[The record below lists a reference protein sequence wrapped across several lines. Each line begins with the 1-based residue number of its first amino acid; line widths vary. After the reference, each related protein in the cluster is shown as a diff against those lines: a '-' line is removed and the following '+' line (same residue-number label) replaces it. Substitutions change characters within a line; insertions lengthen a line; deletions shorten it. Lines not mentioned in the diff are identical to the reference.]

1 MSSESCKKFECNE
14 CMKTFSKK
22 NNLND
27 HILAK
32 HSNTKKYVCSICK
45 KSFSYKQSF
54 NRHMNVHRVATSVY
68 SCSECGYSSQL
79 KFMLTRHIKSVHLNK
94 NDSLFK
100 VSCVFCNHSCSKS
113 NLSTH
118 YVLCH
123 PTEIVSEK
131 LKFDCL
137 DEFYAWK
144 YEVEDQDISRFVKAR
159 TTYIG
164 ISGSKHLFFKCHR
177 DGKYKPKGNNIRKL
191 KSLGT
196 NKIGSYCPARMD
208 VMVKGNEVSVLYI
221 KTHIGHD
228 LEPKRLTLAKNEKD
242 FLAEQLTMPNTNYN
256 DILNVVKTLNSTSR
270 LHHLTRK
277 DLVTINSSIKEAARK
292 NNTIIKTN
300 DKLDDTVEINNVF
313 DGDLVDL
320 FNDQNHK
327 KSPLVL
333 NSENN
338 CMGSDKQD
346 IVDVN
351 NTLLTS
357 DHLEL
362 KNSYANKIQPLYEL
376 NVEQQII
383 ESNEQI
389 PILEF
394 NNEILE
400 GNQVIDYQQQLTNIE
415 NERISIMEKIKLI
428 VNQIT
433 CNDEFAIVHQGL
445 MNIMSTIDER
455 RNAIDQAVVN
465 GDLDNIMIFD
475 ESILQKQ
482 CQ

>member
-1 MSSESCKKFECNE
+1 MIIYNYNVF
-14 CMKTFSKK
+14 
-22 NNLND
+22 
-27 HILAK
+27 IL
-32 HSNTKKYVCSICK
+32 
-45 KSFSYKQSF
+45 
-54 NRHMNVHRVATSVY
+54 
-68 SCSECGYSSQL
+68 
-79 KFMLTRHIKSVHLNK
+79 
-94 NDSLFK
+94 
-100 VSCVFCNHSCSKS
+100 
-113 NLSTH
+113 
-118 YVLCH
+118 LC
-123 PTEIVSEK
+123 
-131 LKFDCL
+131 
-137 DEFYAWK
+137 Y
-144 YEVEDQDISRFVKAR
+144 RFVKAR

-208 VMVKGNEVSVLYI
+208 VMVEGNEVSVLYI

-228 LEPKRLTLAKNEKD
+228 LEPKRLTLAKSEKD

-376 NVEQQII
+376 NVGQQII
-383 ESNEQI
+383 GSNEQI

-394 NNEILE
+394 N
-400 GNQVIDYQQQLTNIE
+400 
-415 NERISIMEKIKLI
+415 
-428 VNQIT
+428 
-433 CNDEFAIVHQGL
+433 DEVSKFYLSPI
-445 MNIMSTIDER
+445 
-455 RNAIDQAVVN
+455 
-465 GDLDNIMIFD
+465 
-475 ESILQKQ
+475 
-482 CQ
+482 